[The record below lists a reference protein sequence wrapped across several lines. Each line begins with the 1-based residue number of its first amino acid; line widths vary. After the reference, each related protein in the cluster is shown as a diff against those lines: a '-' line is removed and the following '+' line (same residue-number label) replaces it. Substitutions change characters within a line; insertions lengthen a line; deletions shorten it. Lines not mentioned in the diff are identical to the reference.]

1 MPCAIEAFTPA
12 HFDLEVLTS
21 IEGRVDS
28 STGPMMQKHPRFF
41 AKPSSWPV
49 LYYTV
54 LYLRS
59 GVFAPE
65 LLLYMMKE
73 NVRVSVSPCLCVC
86 VCVCM

>member
-1 MPCAIEAFTPA
+1 
-12 HFDLEVLTS
+12 
-21 IEGRVDS
+21 
-28 STGPMMQKHPRFF
+28 MQKHPRFF

-65 LLLYMMKE
+65 LLHDE
-73 NVRVSVSPCLCVC
+73 GERPCVRVSVSLCRCVC